1 MPKVTIDNHE
11 IECQN
16 RKMKIN
22 LEFERVFRMLIE
34 KCWNNDP
41 NVRLNANQIR
51 EILTNTKISYS

>member
-1 MPKVTIDNHE
+1 
-11 IECQN
+11 
-16 RKMKIN
+16 MKIN